1 MENLS
6 IHIKISAALYTKN
19 PESSD
24 LGKRIVSKSIEM
36 IIELGFESFNFK
48 KLGIAINSNE
58 SSIYRY
64 FNNKH
69 TLLVY
74 LVNWYWSWIEYRLF
88 FATANI
94 ADKEEK
100 LLKAVTLLTEA
111 VKEDTNFSFVNEV
124 LLSEIIITE
133 SSKAYHT
140 KDIASENEKGF
151 YKPYKRVVERVSN
164 MVLEVNSDFEF
175 PHMLVSTVIEG
186 AHQQRYFSEHLPALT
201 DVEEGKNNI
210 VRFYKDLV
218 LKSVKK

>member
-1 MENLS
+1 MENLP
-6 IHIKISAALYTKN
+6 IHIKISAALYAKN

-36 IIELGFESFNFK
+36 IKELGIESFTFK

-64 FNNKH
+64 FDSKH

-74 LVNWYWSWIEYRLF
+74 LVNWYWSWVEYRLF
-88 FATANI
+88 FATTNVVN
-94 ADKEEK
+94 KEER
-100 LLKAVTLLTEA
+100 LLKAVTLLTES
-111 VKEDTNFSFVNEV
+111 VKEDTDFSFVNEV

-140 KDIASENEKGF
+140 KDIDSENEKGF

-186 AHQQRYFSEHLPALT
+186 AHQQLYFSEHLPSLT

-218 LKSVKK
+218 LKSIKK

>member
-1 MENLS
+1 MENLA
-6 IHIKISAALYTKN
+6 IHIKISTALYTKN

-36 IIELGFESFNFK
+36 IKELGFESFTFK

-64 FNNKH
+64 FDNKH

-88 FATANI
+88 FATTNI
-94 ADKEEK
+94 VDKEDK

-111 VKEDTNFSFVNEV
+111 VKEDTDFSYVNEV

-140 KDIASENEKGF
+140 KDIDSENEKGF

-186 AHQQRYFSEHLPALT
+186 AHQQRYFSEHLPSLT

-218 LKSVKK
+218 LKLVKK